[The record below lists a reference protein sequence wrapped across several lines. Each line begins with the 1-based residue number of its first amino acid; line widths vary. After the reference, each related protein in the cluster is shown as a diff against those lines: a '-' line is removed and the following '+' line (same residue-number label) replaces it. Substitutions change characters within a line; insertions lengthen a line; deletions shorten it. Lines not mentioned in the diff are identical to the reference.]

1 MIEKQNE
8 IINDIDNLE
17 EIKKIKEL
25 KEKLNNNKEYLSLL
39 EEFNKNKR
47 NYEKENTLNEEII
60 KLRNKLFEI
69 DELKEYLSI
78 QTNIR
83 LLLVQINN
91 IIKSIVNDKNC

>member
-8 IINDIDNLE
+8 IINDIDDLE

-25 KEKLNNNKEYLSLL
+25 KEKLHHNKEYLSLL

>member
-17 EIKKIKEL
+17 EVKRIKEL
-25 KEKLNNNKEYLSLL
+25 KEKINNNKEYLSLL
-39 EEFNKNKR
+39 EEFNKNKKI
-47 NYEKENTLNEEII
+47 YEKENTLNEEIT
-60 KLRNKLFEI
+60 KLRSKLFEI
-69 DELKEYLSI
+69 EELKEYLNI